1 LYLANKAIVTTLTQI
16 AAMAPGSTLV
26 MSFYLPIEYLDQED
40 KFMQEIAEKGDRDAK
55 TPMISFFAADEILKL
70 AQGLGIS

>member
-1 LYLANKAIVTTLTQI
+1 
-16 AAMAPGSTLV
+16 